1 TDWFY
6 ISSMTHPIVLA
17 LAPADS
23 NDTDVAYVARFGPTG
38 TGSGWTAHAGP
49 DGLPLVKPPW
59 GRITA
64 IDLRTGEHVWMV
76 PNGPAPERIREHP
89 ALAGI
94 DLGWTGSP
102 TRVPLLVTRTL
113 LFTADGSTI
122 GQVGPGAGGRM
133 FRALDKRT
141 GEVVHEMELPGGVTG
156 I

>member
-1 TDWFY
+1 M
-6 ISSMTHPIVLA
+6 SQPL
-17 LAPADS
+17 
-23 NDTDVAYVARFGPTG
+23 G
-38 TGSGWTAHAGP
+38 T
-49 DGLPLVKPPW
+49 
-59 GRITA
+59 
-64 IDLRTGEHVWMV
+64 

-141 GEVVHEMELPGGVTG
+141 GAVIHEMELPGGVTG
-156 I
+156 IPMSYMVNGKQYIVMAIGDRGFPAELIALTLP